1 MISIMQA
8 TPPSAAF
15 PQDFNG
21 ELPDVL
27 GMITGGL
34 RLNIGLL
41 QCAHALYPRT
51 TTAGQPLEALLLLQN
66 SSDKPLALTLTI
78 RLPKRDSAGNRLT
91 LWTPK
96 EAISLTLQAA
106 EVGLLHIPLVS
117 RPPVQPCAGVPVT
130 IKIDLKPAKGARQVR
145 SSGHGRPAIA
155 LKLSPLHLSILREA
169 GFGTTQHSD
178 GSLQDTFDIV
188 PGNIPT
194 APPPTAPRYES
205 LWTVGDLALEQAQF
219 EVLNTAAQQF
229 AAAISHS
236 ILLEPLT
243 RLVAG
248 RFEQAGYPL
257 HPGEAVHVAKVFGH
271 ILEDGLE
278 QEAGFSL
285 QASRWYQKLMGIMKQ
300 TQQHGGKTPDI
311 IAMLPTLFPDLL
323 HDSVRLGLAITARVS
338 GESLGTV
345 DEHES
350 YANEVLSALGG
361 KIPTVL
367 GHAYFPLVLTGLLLN
382 YHIRGAK
389 ENVWLSLNDLKGAWQ
404 LRAQATGDEGA
415 WVGRVFRDF
424 YEMAVETLE
433 HARVPRPTKMPRPDI
448 NPDIR

>member
-8 TPPSAAF
+8 TPPSTAF
-15 PQDFNG
+15 PPDFNG

-34 RLNIGLL
+34 RLNLGLL

-51 TTAGQPLEALLLLQN
+51 TTAGQPLEALILLQN
-66 SSDKPLALTLTI
+66 SADKPLALTLNV

-96 EAISLTLQAA
+96 EVISLTLQPA
-106 EVGLLHIPLVS
+106 EMGLLHIPLVS
-117 RPPVQPCAGVPVT
+117 RPPVQPCAQLPIA
-130 IKIDLKPAKGARQVR
+130 IKIEVKPSKGARQVR
-145 SSGHGRPAIA
+145 SPGHGRPATM
-155 LKLSPLHLSILREA
+155 LKLSLLRLSILQEA
-169 GFGTTQHSD
+169 GFGTTQHND
-178 GSLQDTFDIV
+178 GSLLDTFDIV

-194 APPPTAPRYES
+194 APPPATPRYET
-205 LWTVGDLALEQAQF
+205 LWSVSDLVEEQAQF
-219 EVLNTAAQQF
+219 EVLDAAAQKF

-236 ILLEPLT
+236 TLLDPLT
-243 RLVAG
+243 QMVAE

-257 HPGEAVHVAKVFGH
+257 HAGEAVHIAKMLGYV
-271 ILEDGLE
+271 LEDGLA
-278 QEAGFSL
+278 QEPGFSL
-285 QASRWYQKLMGIMKQ
+285 QGSRWYQVLVGGMKHMQ
-300 TQQHGGKTPDI
+300 NGGKMPDI
-311 IAMLPTLFPDLL
+311 LALLPALFPALI
-323 HDSVRLGLAITARVS
+323 HDAVRLGLAITARVS
-338 GESLGTV
+338 GEALGTIE
-345 DEHES
+345 EHES
-350 YANEVLSALGG
+350 YANEVLSALEG

-382 YHIRGAK
+382 YHIRGVK
-389 ENVWLSLNDLKGAWQ
+389 ESLWLSLNDLKSAWQ
-404 LRAQATGDEGA
+404 QRAQNAGEEGA

-433 HARVPRPTKMPRPDI
+433 HAHVARPVKMPRPNV